1 MPVEGNVEGPGYSSS
16 KSFILKSVNIGGL
29 LGEHTLTFRRGL
41 NLILARNA
49 VGASSAK
56 DAIKLALGGEEGL
69 EFMLHELARNG
80 TAELI
85 FEREKHWCAL
95 ERTKDG
101 SVVINGKAAYLKD
114 PYLAAALVVDEAHPL
129 ADLTDDSLHS
139 FLRRISGAESLESER
154 NRLQQTIEK
163 QKQKLKTADEKRQSF
178 TEQIAQ
184 DTAVLAKREATLKE
198 ELTVKEERL
207 QRTKNFAEPQK
218 EEKQEKQRR
227 KVEKIKADLDAA
239 KSELSLFLSERAN
252 LVAKIKEAKEAKDKK
267 IDLHKLKESKR
278 QFDAL
283 IQAHTKL
290 ILIFSSYTE
299 LLDIAAGN
307 GGVAERVEIDLGAC
321 PLCQLFSSVKCNL
334 QRISF
339 SARGKTVSRA
349 LEIER
354 SEREKTSNEREHELK
369 EFEILD
375 ERLKDIDTKL
385 REDRERAHQLNS
397 KIQVTENEVKEL
409 TDVYIKSRRHLDE
422 ISESLTTEF
431 DVDSLK
437 IEIEKLRDQRHLA
450 LAKKKEYA
458 DAADEVT
465 KCQNQL
471 RKFED
476 ELTQTRTKLRK
487 LIDDA
492 RLKFNNQAATIM
504 KEIGLKGFR
513 SLSLDEGF
521 HAVIVRSKEG
531 KEFNE
536 KLGELSSSEAAVVRI
551 LIAFAAKQAY
561 LPEAPIFT
569 IDTITTALDT
579 ERFTKLL
586 EYLQDKIT
594 FLIATALDP
603 HRDQITVVHS
613 AR

>member
-1 MPVEGNVEGPGYSSS
+1 MPVESEEERPSCSSS
-16 KSFILKSVNIGGL
+16 KSFILKSVNVGGL
-29 LGEHTLTFRRGL
+29 LGEQALTFRRGL

-49 VGASSAK
+49 VGASSTK

-85 FEREKHWCAL
+85 LEREKYWCTL
-95 ERTKDG
+95 ERTKEG
-101 SVVINGKAAYLKD
+101 SVVINGKEAYLRD

-129 ADLTDDSLHS
+129 ADLTDDNLHS

-163 QKQKLKTADEKRQSF
+163 QKQKLKTADEKKQSF

-184 DTAVLAKREATLKE
+184 NTSVLAEREATLKE

-207 QRTKNFAEPQK
+207 QRTEKLAEPQK
-218 EEKQEKQRR
+218 EEKREAQRR
-227 KVEKIKADLDAA
+227 KVAKIKADLDAA
-239 KSELSLFLSERAN
+239 KSQLSDLLSGRAK
-252 LVAKIKEAKEAKDKK
+252 LVSKIKEAKAAKDEKV
-267 IDLHKLKESKR
+267 DLRKLKESKR
-278 QFDAL
+278 QLDAL

-299 LLDIAAGN
+299 LLDIAAEN
-307 GGVAERVEIDLGAC
+307 GGVAERVEIDLEAC
-321 PLCQLFSSVKCNL
+321 PVCQLFSSVKCNL
-334 QRISF
+334 RRISF

-354 SEREKTSNEREHELK
+354 SKREKISKEREHELK
-369 EFEILD
+369 EFVTLD
-375 ERLKDIDTKL
+375 ERLRDIDTKL
-385 REDRERAHQLNS
+385 REDREAVHQLNT
-397 KIQVTENEVKEL
+397 KAQVTENEVKEL
-409 TDVYIKSRRHLDE
+409 TDLYIKSRRHLDE
-422 ISESLTTEF
+422 ISERLATEF
-431 DVDSLK
+431 DVGSLK
-437 IEIEKLRDQRHLA
+437 TEIEKLREQRHVA

-465 KCQNQL
+465 KCENQL
-471 RKFED
+471 RKIED
-476 ELTQTRTKLRK
+476 ELAQTRTKLRK
-487 LIDDA
+487 LINDA
-492 RLKFNNQAATIM
+492 RLKFNTQAATIM

-513 SLSLDEGF
+513 SLSMDEGF

-536 KLGELSSSEAAVVRI
+536 KLGELSSSEATAMRI

-561 LPEAPIFT
+561 LPEAPIFA
-569 IDTITTALDT
+569 IDTITTALDA
-579 ERFTKLL
+579 ERFTRLL
-586 EYLQDKIT
+586 EYLQDKIP

-603 HRDQITVVHS
+603 QKDQITVVHS